1 MKSSGFSKFLQRL
14 HKIPGLLIVLYAL
27 WMAASGIFLNHPQMI
42 KNLSFPNR
50 MMPDNYQYRN
60 WNRMSWRCAQ
70 FSTIDYN
77 VLYVGGKQG
86 VWRSFDQGRNFSP
99 LTTGFPSASY
109 EMDTFSLL
117 LANDGKKETLLA
129 GTRSGLYFLGEEKW
143 QKVEHPVLGR
153 TKVVDLIQ
161 VDDLIFAF
169 TDSLAFTADI
179 SRKDFSFRPF
189 DLSRHD
195 SPTKAI
201 PLFRWLRSVHDG
213 SILGLPGRLLADFI
227 GLIIIFLSLSGL
239 IIWYTRKRKR
249 RRQKTVFA
257 GSWFSFNYRWHLK
270 LGILSA
276 LSVLILV
283 FSGAFSFPPLLVTI
297 VRLVTPACLIAD
309 KNTENPWREQ
319 IQRVAY
325 LKSRRRL
332 IIATRNGLFSGPLDY
347 RREFIRLPNIV
358 PVHGMGVQV
367 LTNVGD
373 HKLLIG
379 SFSGLYLWDTNN
391 QMVIK
396 LKAQKTV
403 GIPDWGREIMVTG
416 AAVFKDEAI
425 WAADYENGIQT
436 LRRHGNIN
444 PRMPEVIASESRISL
459 WHALFELHNGR
470 IFEQHIGP
478 LYWLITPLG
487 AGVFFII
494 VASGV
499 LFWLGRKTSWI
510 N

>member
-1 MKSSGFSKFLQRL
+1 MKNSGFSKFLQRL
-14 HKIPGLLIVLYAL
+14 HKISSLLIVLYAL
-27 WMAASGIFLNHPQMI
+27 WMAASGIFLNHPQVI
-42 KNLSFPNR
+42 KNLSFSNR
-50 MMPDNYQYRN
+50 IMPDNYQYRN

-70 FSTIDYN
+70 FSTIDDN

-86 VWRSFDQGRNFSP
+86 VWRSFDQGQNFSP
-99 LTTGFPSASY
+99 LTAGFPSASY

-129 GTRSGLYFLGEEKW
+129 GTRSGLCFFGEEKW
-143 QKVEHPVLGR
+143 QKVEHPVLGK

-179 SRKDFSFRPF
+179 SQKDFSFRPF
-189 DLSRHD
+189 DLPRHD
-195 SPTKAI
+195 SSAKAM
-201 PLFRWLRSVHDG
+201 PLFRWLRTVHDG

-239 IIWYTRKRKR
+239 IIWYTRKQKR

-257 GSWFSFNYRWHLK
+257 GSLFSFNYRWHLK
-270 LGILSA
+270 LGIVSA
-276 LSVLILV
+276 LLVLILV

-309 KNTENPWREQ
+309 KDSENPWREQ
-319 IQRVAY
+319 IQRAAY
-325 LKSRRRL
+325 LKSHRRL
-332 IIATRNGLFSGPLDY
+332 IIATRNGFFSGPLDHS
-347 RREFIRLPNIV
+347 REFLQLPETV

-373 HKLLIG
+373 NKLLIG
-379 SFSGLYLWDTNN
+379 SFSGLYLWDTEN
-391 QMVIK
+391 QMIME
-396 LKAQKTV
+396 LKVRNKV

-416 AAVFKDEAI
+416 VAVFADEPI
-425 WAADYENGIQT
+425 LVADYESGVQS
-436 LRRHGNIN
+436 LRQHGKIY
-444 PRMPEVIASESRISL
+444 PRMPEIIASESRISL

-470 IFEQHIGP
+470 IFEQYIGP

-494 VASGV
+494 VVSGV
-499 LFWLGRKTSWI
+499 LFWLGRRTSWI